1 MLYMEL
7 MDTIADKALTKEVLR
22 TTYYYASALLESD
35 RAITQ
40 TNERTLIK
48 QLGTWLGLQTFA
60 KNRPVLH
67 VDMDLKAM
75 IRDAYQRGRMIA
87 VLPFVQKVLEGCKGS
102 KVFKATNP
110 MIAGILALLAEIHG
124 MERLKLNISFVI
136 EMTFKT
142 FEVRLEDVLPSR
154 ALRDLPRQAMHNPD
168 FSALPDAGKLA
179 AGGAGAPLVAPGGPP
194 PSLVPPAGMAGMPP
208 GAGAPPGGAP
218 GGPPDASPGKGM
230 PPGGAAPAP
239 GAGPPG
245 AAGAASPGVLAS
257 MATADPGLFAKLH
270 TFVVINPSLAG
281 LAERLGLKRLVPLAV
296 DRAIVEIMPPVVERS
311 VTIACMTAYE
321 LVTKDYA
328 VDPDEGRLRSA
339 AHLMVSSL
347 AGSLALVTCKEPLR
361 VSLANQL
368 RALLTGQMEAHV
380 LEGALQV
387 GGRGRGRGRFGGS
400 GVAAGRRSS
409 RVPSARRG
417 EPFGGTRE
425 GWRP

>member
-1 MLYMEL
+1 
-7 MDTIADKALTKEVLR
+7 MDTMADKALAKSVLR
-22 TTYYYASALLESD
+22 TSYYYASALLESD

-110 MIAGILALLAEIHG
+110 MIGGILALLAEIHG

-168 FSALPDAGKLA
+168 FSALPDAGKLTTS
-179 AGGAGAPLVAPGGPP
+179 AGAPLVAPGGPP
-194 PSLVPPAGMAGMPP
+194 PSLVPPAGMAGMAQAG
-208 GAGAPPGGAP
+208 GAAAAASGAPE
-218 GGPPDASPGKGM
+218 ASPSKGM
-230 PPGGAAPAP
+230 PPGATAAAGSGPGGAAPTA
-239 GAGPPG
+239 AAAAANAAAA

-368 RALLTGQMEAHV
+368 RALLSGQMETHV

-387 GGRGRGRGRFGGS
+387 RGLLRGPGS
-400 GVAAGRRSS
+400 AQGVARRMSGPRAAVVVAPALLTTCS
-409 RVPSARRG
+409 
-417 EPFGGTRE
+417 
-425 GWRP
+425 